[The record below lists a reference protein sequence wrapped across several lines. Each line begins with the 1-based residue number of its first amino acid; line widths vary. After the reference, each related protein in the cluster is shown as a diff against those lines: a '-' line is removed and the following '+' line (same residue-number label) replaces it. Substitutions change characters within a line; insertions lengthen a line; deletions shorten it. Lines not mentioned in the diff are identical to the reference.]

1 MTARTFPQ
9 DFLWGGATAA
19 NQLEGGYREDGK
31 GISVEDCMRQ
41 HFNQDLRDYNL
52 QNHVTLEDVKR
63 ALETED
69 MVNYPKRRGVDFYH
83 HYKEDIAL
91 LGGMGFKCFRMSIA
105 WTRIFPMGDEEEPNE
120 AGLEFYD
127 RVFDECRKYGI
138 EPLVTMSHYEMP
150 VHLALKY
157 GGWHS
162 RKTVDFF
169 LRFVRTI
176 CERYKDKVKY
186 WLTFNEIDSMIRHP
200 FTSAGFLQACFPCRI
215 FV

>member
-41 HFNQDLRDYNL
+41 HFDQDLRDYNL

-91 LGGMGFKCFRMSIA
+91 LLDWNFTTGY
-105 WTRIFPMGDEEEPNE
+105 
-120 AGLEFYD
+120 L
-127 RVFDECRKYGI
+127 
-138 EPLVTMSHYEMP
+138 
-150 VHLALKY
+150 
-157 GGWHS
+157 
-162 RKTVDFF
+162 
-169 LRFVRTI
+169 
-176 CERYKDKVKY
+176 
-186 WLTFNEIDSMIRHP
+186 
-200 FTSAGFLQACFPCRI
+200 TSAGNTGLNLW
-215 FV
+215 